1 MEDTEIKGRKLCVI
15 FPNKKQNMEHHR
27 ADDFHEKTKHA
38 ARRADAFHEK
48 NKSDSEPLKS

>member
-15 FPNKKQNMEHHR
+15 FPKQNQNIEHTVR
-27 ADDFHEKTKHA
+27 MLSMKKIKHA

-48 NKSDSEPLKS
+48 NKSDQSH